1 MTRLRRL
8 AGTIVLLGVGGL
20 YAVIALARGHSAASE
35 PPADLSAREAAVDV
49 WRGLALLA
57 EKDARLI
64 DVRPRE
70 RFELYHLPRAESLPG
85 ASAGAIA
92 ERARG
97 GRPVLLLAEKD
108 EVAATLVGAARKL
121 APGGRMHFLQ
131 DGARALYLALELP
144 VPLFS
149 DAPPPFGY
157 ARALATVR
165 AWAQRPASAD
175 TRTVIEAIGLLS
187 RVSYAP
193 TALQSKRKA
202 PAGGTKKKISGG
214 CG

>member
-1 MTRLRRL
+1 MTRLRKL

-35 PPADLSAREAAVDV
+35 PPADLSAREAALDV

-57 EKDARLI
+57 EQDAQLL
-64 DVRPRE
+64 DLRPRE
-70 RFELYHLPRAESLPG
+70 RFELYHLPRAESMPG
-85 ASAGAIA
+85 ASAATIA

-108 EVAATLVGAARKL
+108 EVAAALAGAARKL
-121 APGGRMHFLQ
+121 SPKARVHFLQ
-131 DGARALYLALELP
+131 DGARSLYLALELP

-165 AWAQRPASAD
+165 GWAQQPASAE
-175 TRTVIEAIGLLS
+175 RRAVIEAIGLLS
-187 RVSYAP
+187 RASYAP
-193 TALQSKRKA
+193 TALQAKRKA
-202 PAGGTKKKISGG
+202 PAGGAKKKISGG